1 MLAYLFK
8 DDLDTTIATLLWLC
22 STASE
27 VPRETDAEALRY
39 FTHTW
44 SIGDGDD
51 LKQKFHS
58 HIWKPYRTYL
68 SPTSEEVLETIID
81 DNLPNLCDADIDTH
95 WPFVASSKIFKEYV
109 DRVRDAAIPTFF
121 SQAKRLVAEGLVGD
135 EEPNA
140 AAGKTNLLRALEEVQ
155 WCFMQTGVAPTI
167 RVSTS
172 GPSLKSFYV
181 SNLVKLAVEGS
192 SQSMWQW
199 WPLQPPSSRGKAG
212 DTECRISWKC
222 VSCFATLLPCSVR
235 PYTTPIAKLTVLQN
249 CGTEREELVSF
260 VYASKLSHLASQFP
274 LHNEPPERPP
284 SSLSNSSS
292 QATGTTSGSEALSKS
307 SGASSAVGSSSLRS
321 STAATSPSS
330 SVISFGTPPKAFVFL
345 VVKASRYILAPI
357 DVTEKKA
364 RDFFQA
370 IVENY
375 NMKRGW
381 RRLLSIH
388 VYSHCDFVKVSY
400 NGKLKISREHLEV
413 LTTPTQIKRYA
424 PQSFDP
430 GVRFSFPPHDESP
443 HDKEYGYYPR
453 PMPHAPVSRHM
464 FNHLFNACYSDQGL
478 AHKLHCAFITPS
490 CIIKSIPGKLLDGM
504 PKRDRLVD
512 EEAEFSEDQDV
523 EVFWGL
529 VAREQRS
536 ALRVVI
542 YMLLGLGPSLWFMF
556 QWMFG
561 WGHDG
566 DLQDATVPLMF
577 SATMLGILWAVVYSG
592 DDVREVEQPR

>member
-1 MLAYLFK
+1 M
-8 DDLDTTIATLLWLC
+8 
-22 STASE
+22 
-27 VPRETDAEALRY
+27 
-39 FTHTW
+39 
-44 SIGDGDD
+44 
-51 LKQKFHS
+51 
-58 HIWKPYRTYL
+58 
-68 SPTSEEVLETIID
+68 
-81 DNLPNLCDADIDTH
+81 
-95 WPFVASSKIFKEYV
+95 
-109 DRVRDAAIPTFF
+109 
-121 SQAKRLVAEGLVGD
+121 
-135 EEPNA
+135 
-140 AAGKTNLLRALEEVQ
+140 
-155 WCFMQTGVAPTI
+155 
-167 RVSTS
+167 
-172 GPSLKSFYV
+172 
-181 SNLVKLAVEGS
+181 
-192 SQSMWQW
+192 
-199 WPLQPPSSRGKAG
+199 
-212 DTECRISWKC
+212 
-222 VSCFATLLPCSVR
+222 
-235 PYTTPIAKLTVLQN
+235 
-249 CGTEREELVSF
+249 
-260 VYASKLSHLASQFP
+260 YASKLSHLASQFP

-292 QATGTTSGSEALSKS
+292 QATGTTSGSEAQSKS
-307 SGASSAVGSSSLRS
+307 SGASSAVSSSSLRS

-424 PQSFDP
+424 PKSFDP

-561 WGHDG
+561 WGHEG